1 MEIHTFQSL
10 AECSALK
17 EAWNAIVRQNAR
29 TIDGL
34 DVTATFDWTS
44 ALCDNFLPDQPQKVI
59 VLQDGGDIVGVLPF
73 FERKTKA
80 TGFVT
85 REISPIVELYG
96 RRGGFVVKDNSPSY
110 LEKMFEFLYEL
121 KDWDTLTFTIVDGGA
136 FANAFE
142 QMVQSRGYV
151 VDILSKSYSPCVS
164 LTQDW
169 DSYFSQLDPK
179 FRYNFKNREK
189 KLKQLGSIKFK
200 IYETKEVS
208 TEFIDAMLQIERRSW
223 KEKAGTSITTNLYQ
237 ERFYKLFTPRAV
249 ENGWFLGLLLTVNDV
264 PIAHTYG
271 IVFEN
276 IFYNLKISYD
286 ESYKAISPGHLIT
299 GFTIREL
306 YRRGVA
312 IYDFHGNPE
321 WYKMKWANMTYS
333 KTHYVMYNK
342 TWRARLARMKL
353 KLGQLIKAKRSAT
366 AINSSPGKQPSG

>member
-10 AECSALK
+10 AECSDLK

-44 ALCDNFLPDQPQKVI
+44 ALCDNFLSDQPQKVI
-59 VLQDGGDIVGVLPF
+59 VLHDGGDIVGVLPF
-73 FERKTKA
+73 FERKTKS
-80 TGFVT
+80 TGFSA

-96 RRGGFVVKDNSPSY
+96 GRGGFVVKDNSPSY
-110 LEKMFEFLYEL
+110 LGSMLEFLYEL
-121 KDWDTLTFTIVDGGA
+121 KDWDTFTFTIIDGGA
-136 FANAFE
+136 AANAFE
-142 QMVQSRGYV
+142 QMAHSRGYV
-151 VDILSKSYSPCVS
+151 VDTLSKSYRPFLS

-169 DSYFSQLDPK
+169 DSYFSQLDSK
-179 FRYNFKNREK
+179 FRYNFRHCEK
-189 KLKQLGSIKFK
+189 KLKGFGSVQFK
-200 IYETKEVS
+200 TYETKEAS
-208 TEFIDAMLQIERRSW
+208 IEFIDTMLQIERRSW

-264 PIAHTYG
+264 PIAHQCG

-276 IFYNLKISYD
+276 IFHNLKTSYD
-286 ESYKAISPGHLIT
+286 ESYKAVSPGHLIT
-299 GFTIREL
+299 GFAIREL

-312 IYDFHGNPE
+312 IYDFHGDPE
-321 WYKMKWANMTYS
+321 WYKMRWAKTTYS
-333 KTHYVMYNK
+333 QIHYIMYNK

-353 KLGQLIKAKRSAT
+353 KVGQSLKAKRSAT
-366 AINSSPGKQPSG
+366 AVNSSPGKQPIG